1 MKRGLLAGLCCC
13 LLITLSAC
21 TEVKDLTAT
30 TVTIVETV
38 YEPIVV
44 TEYVPYQV
52 TVIQEVE
59 VIREVEKIVIETV
72 EVPVIEYIPTTYR
85 TWETVEEFRA
95 WFKQY
100 NKGRVDGD
108 CDDYAE
114 RLQRIALEQGY
125 AVSIALVD
133 QYGLY
138 YGVKVRDANKGHAG
152 CLVDIKGQYYYVEP
166 YPWVD
171 YIWPVV
177 ARD

>member
-1 MKRGLLAGLCCC
+1 MKRVLLAGLCCY
-13 LLITLSAC
+13 LLIALSAC

-44 TEYVPYQV
+44 TKYVPYQV
-52 TVIQEVE
+52 TVI
-59 VIREVEKIVIETV
+59 REVEKIVTETV

-95 WFKQY
+95 WFRKY
-100 NKGRVDGD
+100 NKGKVDGD

-133 QYGLY
+133 EYGLY
-138 YGVKVRDANKGHAG
+138 YGVKVRDATTGHAG

-177 ARD
+177 SRD